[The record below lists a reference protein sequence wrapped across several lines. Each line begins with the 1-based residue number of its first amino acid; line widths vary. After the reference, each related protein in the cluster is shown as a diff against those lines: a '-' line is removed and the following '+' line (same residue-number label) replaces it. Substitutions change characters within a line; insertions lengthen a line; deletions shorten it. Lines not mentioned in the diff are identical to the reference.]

1 MKYKKDIFY
10 SLHFIILFCIPL
22 LSLCVNSKKCLYSP
36 NYYISNMTNFFLQ
49 NYSSSISVSTKEL
62 LFSNETTLSTNF
74 SYFLVTSKS
83 GIVSIISNNSKLF
96 SIDFKKKMNET
107 NIEQTNIINEDNI
120 VLAFEG
126 KLFIVKK
133 NLEVQN
139 FEEFTTPISEL
150 VDMTPFSLWFMP
162 DYYFL
167 SSKNYSI
174 IKIINNNK
182 ENKLNI
188 DIDLNLIIFVDY
200 TLICL
205 KDKEQVWNTTI
216 TNVYFLNKNEE
227 NKIHNKKIKINELML
242 IYENNEKLEKNM
254 KKILG
259 NKLNDILFIHGYDK
273 IRKKYV
279 KIYDFNTFSHIVQNN
294 RI

>member
-1 MKYKKDIFY
+1 MKYKKNLFY
-10 SLHFIILFCIPL
+10 FLHFIIFSYNIF
-22 LSLCVNSKKCLYSP
+22 LSFSLKSKGYFHCP
-36 NYYISNMTNFFLQ
+36 NYYITNMTNIFPH
-49 NYSSSISVSTKEL
+49 NYSSSISITIKEF
-62 LFSNETTLSTNF
+62 LFSDETNLSTNY
-74 SYFLVTSKS
+74 SHFLVTSKS
-83 GIVSIISNNSKLF
+83 GIISIISNNSKLF
-96 SIDFKKKMNET
+96 SIDFNKKMYET
-107 NIEQTNIINEDNI
+107 NIEQTNIINEDKI

-126 KLFIVKK
+126 KLFIVKN

-174 IKIINNNK
+174 IKIIDNNK
-182 ENKLNI
+182 NKFNF
-188 DIDLNLIIFVDY
+188 DIEFNLIVFVDY

-227 NKIHNKKIKINELML
+227 NKIKNKKIKINELML
-242 IYENNEKLEKNM
+242 IYDNNEKLEKIL
-254 KKILG
+254 KIFLEI
-259 NKLNDILFIHGYDK
+259 N
-273 IRKKYV
+273 
-279 KIYDFNTFSHIVQNN
+279 
-294 RI
+294 